1 MTIGLI
7 MVVRN
12 ERERIEGCLK
22 HHLQYFDEAVI
33 CDQSSDDG
41 TWEALQAIQQA
52 SHIPIKIWQ
61 DKAHGNCEP
70 SSNPTR
76 DMLTTDWICWIDADE
91 QFPVEFL
98 QNMRKIAEDPRF
110 NGYWLKRQNSFIVKV
125 YDESIPVEPKT
136 AIAVHE
142 KIEYQ
147 FRFYKRTAVHF
158 PPFLHHRGRLTEGQ
172 EGKLNNYTIIH
183 RKTLEEQ
190 LLDNAR
196 YKK

>member
-1 MTIGLI
+1 

-12 ERERIEGCLK
+12 ERHRIEENLK
-22 HHLQYFDEAVI
+22 YHMKYFDEVAI

-41 TWEALQAIQQA
+41 TFEVLEAIKQSSL
-52 SHIPIKIWQ
+52 IPFYLWQ

-70 SSNPTR
+70 SSNKTK
-76 DMLTTDWICWIDADE
+76 DMLTTDWLVWIDADE
-91 QFPVEFL
+91 KFPEDFL
-98 QNMRKIAEDPRF
+98 NHMHDISDNPNF
-110 NGYWLKRQNSFIVKV
+110 NAYWLKRQNSFEVKV

-147 FRFYKRTAVHF
+147 LRFARRKFVDF
-158 PPFLHHRGRLTEGQ
+158 PPFLHHRMRVKNEKGEEVL
-172 EGKLNNYTIIH
+172 GKLPFFTIIH

-190 LLDNAR
+190 LLDNSR